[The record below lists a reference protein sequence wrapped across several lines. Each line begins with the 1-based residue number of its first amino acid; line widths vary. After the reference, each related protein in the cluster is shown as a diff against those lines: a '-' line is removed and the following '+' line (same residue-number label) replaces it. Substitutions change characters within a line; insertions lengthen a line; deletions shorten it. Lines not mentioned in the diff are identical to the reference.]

1 MNETVERRG
10 EVIRFDD
17 DGLAQVRLERESA
30 CGQCGS
36 RGTCGS
42 GKATEQLVRL
52 RLSTPM
58 RVGDEVTVS
67 TSSASVV
74 VAALL
79 GYALPAVSLLLGAI
93 LAELYVGGDVA
104 TIAGAALGF
113 VVGLLIARAVA
124 PAALGT
130 TLAPC
135 ALPDHCRHTFHP
147 GAPS

>member
-36 RGTCGS
+36 RGTCGA
-42 GKATEQLVRL
+42 GQTADQIVRL
-52 RLSTPM
+52 RLSTTL
-58 RVGDEVTVS
+58 RVGDAVTVS

-79 GYALPAVSLLLGAI
+79 GYALPAVCLLLGAI
-93 LAELYVGGDVA
+93 LAELYAGNDAA
-104 TIAGAALGF
+104 TVAGAALGF
-113 VVGLLIARAVA
+113 VAGLLIARAVA
-124 PAALGT
+124 PAALGN
-130 TLAPC
+130 TLAPS
-135 ALPDHCRHTFHP
+135 ALPDHCSHTFHP